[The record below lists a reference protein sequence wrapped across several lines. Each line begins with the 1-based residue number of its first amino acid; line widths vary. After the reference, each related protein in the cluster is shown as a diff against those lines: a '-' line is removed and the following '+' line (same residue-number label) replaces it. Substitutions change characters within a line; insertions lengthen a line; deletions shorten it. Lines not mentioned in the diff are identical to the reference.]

1 MSLHCVN
8 ISSPG
13 KDVVIK
19 LSRDIVIKLSR
30 DGKMSPEVTMPYH
43 TGRPT
48 SYRMDGNS
56 GGC

>member
-19 LSRDIVIKLSR
+19 LSRD
-30 DGKMSPEVTMPYH
+30 GKMSLEVTMPYH

-48 SYRMDGNS
+48 SDRMDGNS